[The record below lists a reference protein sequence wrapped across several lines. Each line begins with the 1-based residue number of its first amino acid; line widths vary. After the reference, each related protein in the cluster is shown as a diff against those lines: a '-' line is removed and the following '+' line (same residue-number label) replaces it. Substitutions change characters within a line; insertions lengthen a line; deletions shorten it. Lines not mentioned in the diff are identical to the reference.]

1 MSEYVYGIHPVEEI
15 LAGGARPIARMWIQK
30 GAQGSRLR
38 KLIAAARSAS
48 VDLRFE
54 ERRRM
59 DRMVPGGRHQGVIV
73 QCGRKE
79 TLSLDALLEKDV
91 PQAEDPFFLI
101 LDRVADP
108 GNLGAV
114 IRTAAAAGVHG
125 LILPNRE
132 TAPLNDVV
140 SKRSAGALDRLPIA
154 RVGNLVKALETLK
167 ARGIWIV
174 GASAD
179 APQRYTDVDLRGPVA
194 LLIGGERGIRRLVRE
209 ACDRMV
215 SIPMQGTLESL
226 NLSVAAGLLLYEI
239 RRSRN
244 QVEQG

>member
-15 LAGGARPIARMWIQK
+15 LAGRVRPIERIWIQK
-30 GAQGSRLR
+30 GAQGSRIR
-38 KLIAAARSAS
+38 NIVEAARCSS

-79 TLSLDALLEKDV
+79 TLSLDALLERRA
-91 PQAEDPFFLI
+91 PQDEDPFFLI
-101 LDRVADP
+101 LDRVEDP

-125 LILPNRE
+125 LILPSRKA
-132 TAPLNDVV
+132 APLSGVV
-140 SKRSAGALDRLPIA
+140 SKRSAGALDRLPVC
-154 RVGNLVKALETLK
+154 RVTNLVRAMEALK
-167 ARGIWIV
+167 ARGVWII
-174 GASAD
+174 GASAG
-179 APQRYTDVDLRGPVA
+179 ASQRYTDVDLKGPVA

-209 ACDRMV
+209 ACDAVV
-215 SIPMQGTLESL
+215 SIPMQGATESL
-226 NLSVAAGLLLYEI
+226 NLSVAAALLLYEV
-239 RRSRN
+239 RRSRDEGG
-244 QVEQG
+244 Q